1 MPEISPY
8 GSWKSP
14 LSAEKLAEKGVRYGH
29 MVVDQKALYWLEV
42 RANEQ
47 GRGVLIKCDANGN
60 TEEVLAKDVSVRTKV
75 HEYGSGDFI
84 VSQGVVYFSRAD
96 DQCIYRFDGKL
107 EQLTTVGVNQEHR
120 YADYCLSANQQY
132 LICVRETHHKSG
144 VSNELVCLDLNN
156 RNDSGYAKVRVLQ
169 SGYDFYSY
177 PRISPNGNRIA
188 WTCWN
193 QPQMPWDAAELWLAD
208 FHKDGSVDAA
218 HKVAGGIDQ
227 SALEAKVVESA
238 EDSAGH
244 QNSAKLQSN
253 SSSIDPW
260 AMNAVSQPCWSDDG
274 ILHYIS
280 DASGWTNLYSCRDG
294 LLNALTPID
303 REFGIPQ
310 WVLASSTYTFATNSQ
325 IYAVYI
331 QQGQQ
336 QLCHIDELT
345 GHIEPIPLP
354 FKDFGEHLLY
364 ADGHLYFRA
373 AGPAVSEAIYSFNLE
388 TQACVRL
395 SQAREFP
402 LAVEELS
409 IAETIEF
416 ESSNSRI
423 SHGFY
428 YAPHNT
434 QYQAP
439 EKTAPPLIVM
449 SHGGPTAMTQNSLN
463 AAIQFWTHRGFA
475 VVDVNYAGS
484 TGYGKRYRTALNG
497 QWGIVDVEDCIAAAN
512 YLVEKKLA
520 DPKALLIRGGSAGG
534 YTTLCGL
541 TFHDVFAAGMSR
553 YGVADLESLAS
564 DSHKFEARYLDSV
577 VGPYPEM
584 KDVYIER
591 SPIHSTDKLSCPILL
606 LQGEDDKVV
615 PPNQAEMMVAALRE
629 KQIPFAYQLYPGE
642 GHGFRKSETIIS
654 ALNAE
659 LSFYRQILN
668 IKDAENTPQVE
679 IYFLK

>member
-1 MPEISPY
+1 MTQISPY
-8 GSWKSP
+8 GSWKSS
-14 LSAEKLAEKGVRYGH
+14 LTAEKLADKGVRYGH
-29 MVVDQKALYWLEV
+29 MVVDGDDLYWLEV
-42 RANEQ
+42 RAKEQ
-47 GRGVLIKCDANGN
+47 GRGVLIRCDHQGN
-60 TEEVLAKDVSVRTKV
+60 RSEVLPKEISVRTKV
-75 HEYGSGDFI
+75 HEYGCGDF
-84 VSQGVVYFSRAD
+84 VVDKGVVYFSNAD
-96 DQCIYRFDGKL
+96 DQCVYRFDGEL
-107 EQLTTVGVNQEHR
+107 SQVTAPGLNQEHR
-120 YADYCLSANQQY
+120 YADYCVSNSGDF
-132 LICVRETHHKSG
+132 LICVRETHSKDE
-144 VSNELVCLDLNN
+144 VLNELVRIDLTQSSSKGNYA
-156 RNDSGYAKVRVLQ
+156 DVELVHSGF
-169 SGYDFYSY
+169 DFYSF
-177 PRISPNGNRIA
+177 PRISPNNNRLA

-208 FHKDGSVDAA
+208 LHQDGSISAQ
-218 HKVAGGIDQ
+218 HKVAGGINENKQDHPN
-227 SALEAKVVESA
+227 ESA
-238 EDSAGH
+238 TQADH
-244 QNSAKLQSN
+244 C
-253 SSSIDPW
+253 W
-260 AMNAVSQPCWSDDG
+260 MNAIYQPAWSADG
-274 ILHYIS
+274 VLHYIS

-303 REFGIPQ
+303 RDFGIPQ
-310 WVLASSTYTFATNSQ
+310 WVMGTSTYTFAGDDQ
-325 IYAVYI
+325 IYAVYF
-331 QQGQQ
+331 QHGQQ
-336 QLCHIDELT
+336 QLCHIDEQT

-354 FKDFGEHLLY
+354 FKDFGEHLLFTN
-364 ADGHLYFRA
+364 GHLFFRA
-373 AGPAVSEAIYSFNLE
+373 SGPAVAEAVYSYNIE
-388 TQACVRL
+388 TQECTKL
-395 SQAREFP
+395 SEIVEFP
-402 LAVEELS
+402 LPVEELS

-416 ESSNSRI
+416 NSADKRI
-423 SHGFY
+423 SHAFY

-434 QYQAP
+434 AYKAP
-439 EKTAPPLIVM
+439 QSSLPPLIVM
-449 SHGGPTAMTQNSLN
+449 SHGGPTAMTTNSLD

-497 QWGIVDVEDCIAAAN
+497 QWGVADVEDCIAAAQ
-512 YLVEKKLA
+512 YLVDKKRA
-520 DPKALLIRGGSAGG
+520 DPNALLIRGGSAGG
-534 YTTLCGL
+534 YTTLCAL

-615 PPNQAEMMVAALRE
+615 PPNQAEMMVDALTE

-668 IKDAENTPQVE
+668 IKDAENISQVE
-679 IYFLK
+679 IHFLK